1 MSYPSFS
8 VGEVLTAAD
17 MNAVGMWLV
26 KTQTIGTAV
35 SSITVGSAFSSSY
48 DAYRIVITGG
58 VGSTDLDLRFN
69 FDGNTANYYGGVI
82 YHPYATASGNA
93 QGLGRNNIAYW
104 DYVGNATTSTIAAC
118 FDVLNPFAAKN
129 SGYMSQVPVLGT
141 GGSALFASGFHNS
154 ATSFTGFR
162 IETSTGT
169 LTGGTIRVYGYRN

>member
-26 KTQTIGTAV
+26 KTQTIGTTV
-35 SSITVGSAFSSSY
+35 SSITVNSAFSADY
-48 DAYRIVITGG
+48 DAYRIIITGG

-69 FDGNTANYYGGVI
+69 FSGNTAGYYGSAI
-82 YHPYATASGNA
+82 IHQYSTASAKADGV
-93 QGLGRNNIAYW
+93 GRNNIAYW
-104 DYVGNATTSTIAAC
+104 DYVGGASTSTIYAV
-118 FDVLNPFAAKN
+118 FDVLNPFAAKK
-129 SGYMSQVPVLGT
+129 SMYVAQLGIGNT
-141 GGSALFASGFHNS
+141 GASALFAGGFHDS